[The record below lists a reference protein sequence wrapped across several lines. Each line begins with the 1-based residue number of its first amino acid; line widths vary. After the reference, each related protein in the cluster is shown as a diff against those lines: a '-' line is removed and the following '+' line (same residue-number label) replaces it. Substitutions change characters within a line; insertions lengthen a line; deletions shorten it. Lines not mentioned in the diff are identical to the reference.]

1 MAAATSLPPRPTRSS
16 PARSSPPRLPQ
27 SVLTRH
33 ARHFHSATAHHTGA
47 TETLPSA
54 PEYNPAKQI
63 ECAVDMHVDARMCD
77 VWNYFIIFA
86 P

>member
-1 MAAATSLPPRPTRSS
+1 MWPQLQVFRLAPLVPVRPARHSPTR
-16 PARSSPPRLPQ
+16 L
-27 SVLTRH
+27 
-33 ARHFHSATAHHTGA
+33 ARHFRPVRHTGA
-47 TETLPSA
+47 AEILPA
-54 PEYNPAKQI
+54 PPENNPAKQI

>member
-1 MAAATSLPPRPTRSS
+1 MCGRSYKFSVSPRSFQSVPLATVRPGS
-16 PARSSPPRLPQ
+16 PAI
-27 SVLTRH
+27 
-33 ARHFHSATAHHTGA
+33 SATARHTGA
-47 TETLPSA
+47 AEILLAP
-54 PEYNPAKQI
+54 PEYNAAKQI